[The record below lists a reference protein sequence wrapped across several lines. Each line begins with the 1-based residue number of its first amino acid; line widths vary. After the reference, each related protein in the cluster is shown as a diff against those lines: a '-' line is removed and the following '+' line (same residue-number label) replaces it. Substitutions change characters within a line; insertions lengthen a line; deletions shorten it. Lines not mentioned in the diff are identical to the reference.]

1 MAIPD
6 VHVQR
11 HLVACRVLGQG
22 PTGESALRA
31 ALDDGLTSKLE
42 EAIGSVGLDGYWVM
56 RRLYT
61 EAQVGAAWSS
71 SQMGIFLA
79 RGIAAQ
85 VAEVA
90 HRGSDPE
97 NALWFPDRSAF
108 VSRFLLDLAE
118 GRADGRWEY
127 AQFADLVGR
136 GEPAAELASAEPEIV
151 SDALR
156 QLMPAELEAVAV
168 ALDGD
173 AILATL
179 AEPGTVDLTS
189 VLDAVR
195 RLSTAGRLAV
205 PCAAALVLATT
216 VARETGI
223 PVGAVAAIARE
234 VAYAIALVRAAEP
247 DADELLR
254 AVREGRWREV
264 AAQGSSTD
272 SFLALVR
279 WSAVDRAALTE
290 VLADPDRRVI
300 EAERVHTPFGGG
312 LLLVPLLD
320 DMCDWAE
327 ATRDWPSGAIGA
339 IGLLCVTAA
348 LGRGTS
354 VAAAADPVLRAAFG
368 VSGDLDLAEWLDE
381 VTKAQ
386 VGTFEATVALPDG
399 ADEVA
404 LAVEASPA
412 SRLVTRVARAVV
424 GELGRRLP
432 GMATASPGYLW
443 SNVLDIDAW
452 VRFEEHEVIA
462 ELGHAPLS
470 VLLSMTGLDRGTFV
484 VGEVRWT
491 LTTRP

>member
-1 MAIPD
+1 MTIPD

-11 HLVACRVLGQG
+11 HFVTCRVLGQG
-22 PTGESALRA
+22 SAGESAVRA
-31 ALDDGLTSKLE
+31 AVDDGLPSELE
-42 EAIGSVGLDGYWVM
+42 DAIGAVGLHGYWVV
-56 RRLYT
+56 RRLDAH
-61 EAQVGAAWSS
+61 AQVGATWSS
-71 SQMGIFLA
+71 SQMGAVLA

-90 HRGSDPE
+90 RSGSDPE
-97 NALWFPDRSAF
+97 NALWFPDRAAF

-127 AQFADLVGR
+127 AQFADLIGR
-136 GEPAAELASAEPEIV
+136 GDPATALALAEPAIV
-151 SDALR
+151 AAAVL
-156 QLMPAELEAVAV
+156 QLTPAELEAVAV

-173 AILATL
+173 AILAAL
-179 AEPGTVDLTS
+179 AEPGSVDLTP

-195 RLSTAGRLAV
+195 RLATAGRLAV
-205 PCAAALVLATT
+205 PRAAALMVATT

-223 PVGAVAAIARE
+223 PVGAVAAVARE
-234 VAYAIALVRAAEP
+234 VADALALVRDAGP
-247 DADELLR
+247 DADELLS
-254 AVREGRWREV
+254 AVRDGRWRDV
-264 AAQGSSTD
+264 AAHTVATD

-290 VLADPDRRVI
+290 VLAGPGRPVI
-300 EAERVHTPFGGG
+300 EAERVYTTFGGG

-320 DMCDWAE
+320 DLCDWPE
-327 ATRDWPSGAIGA
+327 ATRDWPDGAVGA
-339 IGLLCVTAA
+339 VRLLCVTAV

-354 VAAAADPVLRAAFG
+354 VAAAADPVLRAALG
-368 VSGDLDLAEWLDE
+368 VSADLDLTAWLDE
-381 VTKAQ
+381 VTEAH
-386 VGTFEATVALPDG
+386 VGAFEATVALPDG
-399 ADEVA
+399 AEEVA
-404 LAVEASPA
+404 LAVGASPA
-412 SRLVTRVARAVV
+412 SRLVGRAAHALI

-432 GMATASPGYLW
+432 GMASASPAYLW
-443 SNVLDIDAW
+443 RNVLDVDAW
-452 VRFEEHEVIA
+452 VTFGERDVVA